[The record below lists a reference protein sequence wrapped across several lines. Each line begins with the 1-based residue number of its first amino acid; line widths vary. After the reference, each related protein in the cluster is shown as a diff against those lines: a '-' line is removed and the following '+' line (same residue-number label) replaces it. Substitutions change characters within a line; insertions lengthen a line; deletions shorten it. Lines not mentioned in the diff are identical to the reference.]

1 MKVMKAIDHPNIVWY
16 EDSFT
21 IKRCFGFKTEMSIII
36 ELCENGNLF
45 DQMITQKDYDEAIP
59 EDKVLQ
65 MAKQLLKGLCYLH
78 EHKIVHRDI
87 KPDNILITK
96 DEDLKIGEIVSNA

>member
-1 MKVMKAIDHPNIVWY
+1 MDDQDLDLLEKEMKVMKAIDHPNIVRY

-45 DQMITQKDYDEAIP
+45 D
-59 EDKVLQ
+59 
-65 MAKQLLKGLCYLH
+65 
-78 EHKIVHRDI
+78 
-87 KPDNILITK
+87 
-96 DEDLKIGEIVSNA
+96 